1 MVLLCN
7 LSSIHLTLFKEDR
20 VSTSR
25 ADKKEVPMLK
35 MNPKVKPIV
44 ITMRIEGKR
53 TFLKIIKGMNFC
65 SVENKKKNFH
75 AAVLII
81 LKNQPWKG
89 KTPNFIIILRRT
101 ITWVTYNLK
110 EKSNILNKNHR
121 EAILWTKKY
130 FILFSSSYI
139 FLLKEIK
146 GRNINMFNSNLNQRL
161 SQLLLKLASKT
172 LKTSRPKITIKEGI
186 NIITL

>member
-1 MVLLCN
+1 
-7 LSSIHLTLFKEDR
+7 
-20 VSTSR
+20 
-25 ADKKEVPMLK
+25 
-35 MNPKVKPIV
+35 
-44 ITMRIEGKR
+44 MRIEGKR

-89 KTPNFIIILRRT
+89 KTPNFII
-101 ITWVTYNLK
+101 
-110 EKSNILNKNHR
+110 ILNKNHR

-172 LKTSRPKITIKEGI
+172 LKTSRLKIIIKEGI
-186 NIITL
+186 NIIIIFGLLVFSVLLASFSRSWLSL

>member
-1 MVLLCN
+1 
-7 LSSIHLTLFKEDR
+7 
-20 VSTSR
+20 
-25 ADKKEVPMLK
+25 MLK
-35 MNPKVKPIV
+35 INPKVKLIT
-44 ITMRIEGKR
+44 ITMTIEGKS
-53 TFLKIIKGMNFC
+53 TFLKTIKGMNFC

-75 AAVLII
+75 AAVLIT

-101 ITWVTYNLK
+101 TTWTTYSLK
-110 EKSNILNKNHR
+110 EKSNILNKNHK

-172 LKTSRPKITIKEGI
+172 LKTSRPKIIIKEGI